1 MKMLYKK
8 TAFMIYLFI
17 TQACAFLCVRN
28 KNVFIAHFIEKF
40 VFTLFRLFL
49 IISNMLSNKCMDQ
62 YCTINT
68 FSLRLF
74 VTLTYYILV
83 VPSLK
88 KNITLMHFQ
97 LQVGFSRWDIDSM
110 LGLHFVHVFRHSR
123 PCCHLW
129 RPLR

>member
-74 VTLTYYILV
+74 VTLTYILV
-83 VPSLK
+83 VYSLK
-88 KNITLMHFQ
+88 KKYYFNALSATSRIFKMGYRFNAWPPFCSCISP
-97 LQVGFSRWDIDSM
+97 FS
-110 LGLHFVHVFRHSR
+110 
-123 PCCHLW
+123 
-129 RPLR
+129 PLLSPLEAS